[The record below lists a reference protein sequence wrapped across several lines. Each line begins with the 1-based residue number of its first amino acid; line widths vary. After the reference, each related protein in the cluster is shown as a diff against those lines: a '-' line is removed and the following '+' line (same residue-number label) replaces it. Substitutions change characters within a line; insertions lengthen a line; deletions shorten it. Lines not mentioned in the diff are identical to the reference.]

1 MERIDLSLRPA
12 AEGLICALAL
22 RDSRHECCTTRLA
35 FVFELNLPNALTM
48 LRILLVPVLV
58 VALLNETDNGDLL
71 AAFVFALA
79 SFTDAIDGYLARA
92 RNAITTFGKLM
103 DPIADKLLIIAALV
117 ALVSLNRVAAWV
129 AMVIIVRELTV
140 TVTRMQ
146 ANQQGVVIAASWWGK
161 AKTIVQVAAIFCLI
175 AVGFPSPVW
184 VDALVYG
191 AVAITIVS
199 GVEYFFGLRRVLR
212 EADQRR
218 ETSALSRQQP

>member
-1 MERIDLSLRPA
+1 M
-12 AEGLICALAL
+12 
-22 RDSRHECCTTRLA
+22 
-35 FVFELNLPNALTM
+35 FELNLPNVLTV

-58 VALLNETDNGDLL
+58 VALLSETDNGDLL

-79 SFTDAIDGYLARA
+79 SFTDAMDGYLARA

-129 AMVIIVRELTV
+129 AMVIIARELTV

-146 ANQQGVVIAASWWGK
+146 ANQQGVVIAANWWGK

-199 GVEYFFGLRRVLR
+199 GVDYFFGLRRVLR
-212 EADQRR
+212 EAEQRR
-218 ETSALSRQQP
+218 EASALSRQQH